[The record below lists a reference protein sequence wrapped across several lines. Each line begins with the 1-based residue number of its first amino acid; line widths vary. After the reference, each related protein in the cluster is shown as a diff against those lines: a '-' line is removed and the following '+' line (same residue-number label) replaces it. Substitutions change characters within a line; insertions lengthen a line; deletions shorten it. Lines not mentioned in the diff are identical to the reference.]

1 MDTTPEFVYRQ
12 FSDKTVADN
21 FKNGEVWFESIYCF
35 RNKDINNPALDE
47 NDSINKYQ
55 NRIQIAN
62 NGYHFCTSTSEKRI
76 EKFGPYRFKIDSKK
90 FKDAINTQ
98 FKKNEEEHIK
108 VYSENMTYE
117 DLNIYNRPFASDSDE
132 DQWVTVKDSNY
143 KAEHEHRFS
152 FVRQVKPDND
162 PFVGE
167 FQDNFSDL
175 LKKNEKINLG
185 GYELKFKNKKGI
197 IQKGIIQTVEEF
209 ENIKE
214 FELSCEDDLTIKYHE
229 NNWVPCDIR
238 LFNISYS
245 EIISTTEVF
254 PYDIKYRCLTHKFKI
269 DDPTGII
276 VPEQ

>member
-12 FSDKTVADN
+12 FSDETVANN
-21 FKNGEVWFESIYCF
+21 FENGEVWFESIYHF
-35 RNKDINNPALDE
+35 RNKDRENPAADE
-47 NDSINKYQ
+47 NDSINKYK
-55 NRIQIAN
+55 NRIQIHKD
-62 NGYHFCTSTSEKRI
+62 YHFCTSTSKEPI
-76 EKFGPYRFKIDSKK
+76 EKFGKYRFKIDSKK

-98 FKKNEEEHIK
+98 FKEKGEEHIK
-108 VYSENMTYE
+108 VYSEDMTYE
-117 DLNIYNRPFASDSDE
+117 DLNIYNHPFASDSDE

-143 KAEHEHRFS
+143 KDEHEHRFS

-175 LKKNEKINLG
+175 LKKNKKINLG
-185 GYELKFKNKKGI
+185 GYELKFENK
-197 IQKGIIQTVEEF
+197 KGIIQTVEEL

-214 FELSCEDDLTIKYHE
+214 FELCGYDLTIKYHE
-229 NNWVPCDIR
+229 SNWVPCDIR

-245 EIISTTEVF
+245 EIISTTEFF

-269 DDPTGII
+269 DPAGII
-276 VPEQ
+276 VREKQLNESSI

>member
-21 FKNGEVWFESIYCF
+21 FENGEVWFESIYCF
-35 RNKDINNPALDE
+35 RNKDRENPALDK
-47 NDSINKYQ
+47 NDSINKYK
-55 NRIQIAN
+55 NRIQIP
-62 NGYHFCTSTSEKRI
+62 NGYHFCTSKSEKPI
-76 EKFGPYRFKIDSKK
+76 EKFGPHRFKINSKK
-90 FKDAINTQ
+90 FKDTINTQ
-98 FKKNEEEHIK
+98 LKNCK
-108 VYSENMTYE
+108 VYSEDMTYQ
-117 DLNIYNRPFASDSDE
+117 DNLNICNRPFASDSDK
-132 DQWVTVKDSNY
+132 DQWVTVKSGNY
-143 KAEHEHRFS
+143 KDEHEHRFS
-152 FVRQVKPDND
+152 FNRVVTSNND

-175 LKKNEKINLG
+175 LKKNKKINLG

-214 FELSCEDDLTIKYHE
+214 FELSCGNLTIKYHE

-238 LFNISYS
+238 LFNIFYS
-245 EIISTTEVF
+245 EIISTTEFF

-269 DDPTGII
+269 DPAGII
-276 VPEQ
+276 VREKQLNESSI